1 MLMQHVVGVRYL
13 EYYRATIYT
22 MKHSAMSEIAKMNR
36 PPIISN
42 SDIILINAVPIHSA
56 MTG

>member
-1 MLMQHVVGVRYL
+1 SMLMQHVVGVRYL

-36 PPIISN
+36 PLLSATAIS
-42 SDIILINAVPIHSA
+42 S
-56 MTG
+56 